1 MRIPLSWLR
10 NLVDV
15 PWSGK
20 ELGSRLTMS
29 GFELESIE
37 TAAPPF
43 AGVVVAE
50 IVEAARHPQADKLQ
64 VCKVR
69 AGGSGE
75 LLQIVCGAA
84 NARAGLKTA
93 LATVGAKLPGDKA
106 ITAAKLRGVE
116 SFGMLCSAKEL
127 GLSETSE
134 GIIELPA
141 DAPVGTDL
149 RAYLDLD
156 DEILELNVTPNRGDA
171 MSILGIAREVA
182 ALTRDKIAVPGDGT
196 RSPGESRA
204 VPGGGSRGSVVTAM
218 SSEPRES
225 PPGTASETFPVTLR
239 HAAGCPKLVS
249 RVVRGIDN
257 QRASPSWLRERL
269 RRAGL
274 RPISP
279 VVDITQYVMLELGQ
293 PMHAYDLAKL
303 EGGLEARWA
312 HRDEKATLLDGKE
325 ITLGADVLVIAD
337 ANGPVGMAGVM
348 GGLASSCTPGT
359 TDILLEAAFF
369 QPSAVAGRGRRYGL
383 VTDAGQR
390 FERGVDPAHQERAV
404 ERATQ
409 LLVEIAGG
417 RAGALHVTQQTD
429 ALPKR
434 LELALRRER
443 IVRLLGIR
451 YDDNE
456 VKATL
461 EALGMRVLANAD
473 GWLVTPPPHRFD
485 INIEADLIEELA
497 RVLGFESIPEADAIS
512 RQRVPAM
519 PETMP
524 VESQALEIL
533 ATRGYQEAI
542 TYAFVDPA
550 LQEKLFP
557 GVVTPKLSNAISSE
571 MSVMRASLWPGLIRA
586 AQENQR
592 RQQDRIRLFEHGARF
607 ESGGE
612 TDMLGGIAWGPRR
625 PEQWGTPAAPVDFFD
640 VKQDLEAVFS
650 RSGASEE
657 FGFVTDT
664 LPCLHP
670 GRSARITRAGK
681 TIGWIGELH
690 PRWVQEFDFTY
701 GPILF
706 EVEYLAA
713 LAARMPRFE
722 EISRFP
728 RVRRDL
734 AVVVDEKVSLRQLH
748 DRVTFAASSLLRDIR
763 VFDVFR
769 GPGIESGRKSVALGL
784 IFQDNSRT
792 LADEDADRLL
802 AAIRA
807 DLSATLGAGFR
818 E

>member
-1 MRIPLSWLR
+1 VRFPLSWLR
-10 NLVDV
+10 DFVDL
-15 PWSGK
+15 PWGAK

-29 GFELESIE
+29 GFELEALE

-43 AGVVVAE
+43 SGVVVAE
-50 IVEAARHPQADKLQ
+50 IVEAAKHPQAERLQ

-69 AGGSGE
+69 AGAE
-75 LLQIVCGAA
+75 TLQIVCGAA

-127 GLSETSE
+127 GLAETSE
-134 GIIELPA
+134 GIVELPA
-141 DAPVGTDL
+141 DAPVGQEL

-156 DEILELNVTPNRGDA
+156 DAILELNVTPNRGDA
-171 MSILGIAREVA
+171 MSVLGIAREVG
-182 ALTRDKIAVPGDGT
+182 ALTGKGL
-196 RSPGESRA
+196 RSDAQALASKVAAQTTETY
-204 VPGGGSRGSVVTAM
+204 SVNLLH
-218 SSEPRES
+218 PD
-225 PPGTASETFPVTLR
+225 
-239 HAAGCPKLVS
+239 GCPKLVS

-257 QRASPSWLRERL
+257 RKASPAWLRERL

-274 RPISP
+274 RAISP

-303 EGGLEARWA
+303 HGGIQARLA
-312 HRDEKATLLDGKE
+312 KANEKTTLLDGKE
-325 ITLGADVLVIAD
+325 LTLEPDVLVIAD
-337 ANGPVGMAGVM
+337 GNGPVGMAGVM
-348 GGLASSCTPGT
+348 GGLASSCTAET
-359 TDILLEAAFF
+359 TDILFEAAFF
-369 QPSAVAGRGRRYGL
+369 APKAVAGRGRRHGL

-390 FERGVDPAHQERAV
+390 FERGVDPDHQERAI
-404 ERATQ
+404 ERATN
-409 LLVEIAGG
+409 LLQSIAGG
-417 RAGALHVTQQTD
+417 TAGPVHVVQQQDKLPRRAEV
-429 ALPKR
+429 
-434 LELALRRER
+434 ALRRAR
-443 IVRLLGIR
+443 IARLLGTRIA
-451 YDDNE
+451 DND

-461 EALGMRVLANAD
+461 EALGMRVRAD
-473 GWLVTPPPHRFD
+473 EAGWLVTPPSHRFD
-485 INIEADLIEELA
+485 IAIEADLIEELA
-497 RVLGFESIPEADAIS
+497 RVVGFEAINEADAVAS
-512 RQRVPAM
+512 QRVRPLAEQA
-519 PETMP
+519 PIEQ
-524 VESQALEIL
+524 QALEIL
-533 ATRGYQEAI
+533 AARGYQEAI

-550 LQEKLFP
+550 LQNKLLP
-557 GVVTPKLSNAISSE
+557 GVQTPVLANPIASDMA
-571 MSVMRASLWPGLIRA
+571 VMRASLWPGLIKA
-586 AQENQR
+586 SLENQR
-592 RQQDRIRLFEHGARF
+592 RQQDRVRLFEHGARF
-607 ESGGE
+607 IDGTE
-612 TDMLGGIAWGPRR
+612 TDLIAGIASGSRR
-625 PEQWGTPAAPVDFFD
+625 PEQWASATAPVDFFD
-640 VKQDLEAVFS
+640 VKQDLEALFA
-650 RSGASEE
+650 RTGAPDE
-657 FGFVTDT
+657 FGYISDT

-670 GRSARITRAGK
+670 GRSARITRNGK

-690 PRWVQEFDFTY
+690 PQLVQEFDFTY
-701 GPILF
+701 APMLF
-706 EVEYLAA
+706 EVEYLPA
-713 LAARMPRFE
+713 LAAKMPRFE

-748 DRVTFAASSLLRDIR
+748 ERVTFAASSLLRDIR

>member
-1 MRIPLSWLR
+1 MRVPLSWLR
-10 NLVDV
+10 EFVDF
-15 PWSGK
+15 PWNGK

-29 GFELESIE
+29 GFELEALE

-43 AGVVVAE
+43 TGVVIAE
-50 IVEAARHPQADKLQ
+50 IVAAARHPQADKLQ
-64 VCKVR
+64 VCQVSTGKER
-69 AGGSGE
+69 
-75 LLQIVCGAA
+75 LQIVCGAA

-127 GLSETSE
+127 GLADTSE
-134 GIIELPA
+134 GIVELPA
-141 DAPVGTDL
+141 DAPVGQDL

-156 DEILELNVTPNRGDA
+156 DPILELNVTPNRGDA
-171 MSILGIAREVA
+171 MSVLGIAREVA
-182 ALTRDKIAVPGDGT
+182 ALA
-196 RSPGESRA
+196 
-204 VPGGGSRGSVVTAM
+204 GSDVRLPAPADATSLQ
-218 SSEPRES
+218 
-225 PPGTASETFPVTLR
+225 ETYPTSLS
-239 HAAGCPKLVS
+239 APAGCPKFTS
-249 RVVRGIDN
+249 RIVRGIDN
-257 QRASPSWLRERL
+257 QRPSPPWLRERL

-293 PMHAYDLAKL
+293 PMHAYDLDKL
-303 EGGLEARWA
+303 AGELEARYA
-312 HRDEKATLLDGKE
+312 RGGESITLLDGKE
-325 ITLGADVLVIAD
+325 LKLESDVVVIAD
-337 ANGPVGMAGVM
+337 RSGPVGMGGVM
-348 GGLASSCTPGT
+348 GGLASACTAET
-359 TDILLEAAFF
+359 TNILFEAAFF
-369 QPSAVAGRGRRYGL
+369 PPAAIAGRGRRHGL

-390 FERGVDPAHQERAV
+390 FERGVDPALQERAMA
-404 ERATQ
+404 RATG
-409 LLVEIAGG
+409 LLLAIAGG
-417 RAGALHVTQQTD
+417 KAGPTHVVQDSD

-434 LELALRRER
+434 LEVALRRDR
-443 IVRLLGIR
+443 IAQLLGIR
-451 YDDNE
+451 YDDHD
-456 VKATL
+456 VKVTL
-461 EALGMRVLANAD
+461 EALGMRVLADAE

-497 RVLGFESIPEADAIS
+497 RVIGFESIPEKDAIS
-512 RQRVPAM
+512 RQRVLPMA
-519 PETMP
+519 ETLP
-524 VESQALEIL
+524 VEPQALEIL
-533 ATRGYQEAI
+533 ASRGYQEAI

-550 LQEKLFP
+550 FQEKLFP
-557 GVVTPKLSNAISSE
+557 GVATPRLANAISSE
-571 MSVMRASLWPGLIRA
+571 MSVMRASLWPGLLRA

-607 ESGGE
+607 EAGGE
-612 TDMLGGIAWGPRR
+612 TDMIGGIAMGARR
-625 PEQWGTPAAPVDFFD
+625 PEQWGAKATPVDFFD
-640 VKQDLEAVFS
+640 VKQDLEALFS

-670 GRSARITRAGK
+670 GRSARITRRGK

-690 PRWVQEFDFTY
+690 PQLVQEFDFTY

-706 EVEYLAA
+706 EVEYSAA
-713 LAARMPRFE
+713 LAAKVPRFE

-748 DRVTFAASSLLRDIR
+748 DRVTFAASSLLREIR

-769 GPGIESGRKSVALGL
+769 GPGIEVGRKSVALGL

>member
-1 MRIPLSWLR
+1 MRVPLSWLR
-10 NLVDV
+10 EFVDF
-15 PWSGK
+15 PWNAT

-29 GFELESIE
+29 GFELEGIE
-37 TAAPPF
+37 LAAPPF
-43 AGVVVAE
+43 TGVVVAE
-50 IVEAARHPQADKLQ
+50 IVEATRHPQADKLQ

-69 AGGSGE
+69 ASASKQDAE

-84 NARAGLKTA
+84 NARAGLRTA
-93 LATVGAKLPGDKA
+93 LAVVGAKLPGDKA

-127 GLSETSE
+127 GLAETSE
-134 GIIELPA
+134 GILELPA
-141 DAPVGTDL
+141 DAPVGVDL
-149 RAYLDLD
+149 RAYLQLD
-156 DEILELNVTPNRGDA
+156 DEILEVNVTPNRGDA
-171 MSILGIAREVA
+171 MSMLGIAREVA
-182 ALTRDKIAVPGDGT
+182 ALLSPGQVVPGKEIGK
-196 RSPGESRA
+196 S
-204 VPGGGSRGSVVTAM
+204 VPGKENRENSNLQISRDSF
-218 SSEPRES
+218 
-225 PPGTASETFPVTLR
+225 PGTTFPTRLS
-239 HAAGCPKLVS
+239 APQGCPKLVS

-257 QRASPSWLRERL
+257 TRVSPAWLRERL

-303 EGGLEARWA
+303 AGGLEARWA
-312 HRDEKATLLDGKE
+312 RSGEKTTLLDGKE
-325 ITLGADVLVIAD
+325 IALTDDVLVIAD

-348 GGLASSCTPGT
+348 GGLASSCTAAT
-359 TDILLEAAFF
+359 TDILFEAAFF
-369 QPSAVAGRGRRYGL
+369 TPAAVAGRGRRFGL

-390 FERGVDPAHQERAV
+390 FERGVDPAHQERAI

-409 LLVEIAGG
+409 LLLEVAGG
-417 RAGALHVTQQTD
+417 QAGPMHVTQD
-429 ALPKR
+429 SSALPKR
-434 LELALRRER
+434 LEVALRRAR
-443 IVRLLGIR
+443 ITQLLGASI
-451 YDDNE
+451 DDND

-461 EALGMRVLANAD
+461 ESLGMRVLAEAE
-473 GWLVTPPPHRFD
+473 GWLVTPPSHRFD

-497 RVLGFESIPEADAIS
+497 RIVGFEAIAEADAVT
-512 RQRVPAM
+512 RQRVRALA
-519 PETMP
+519 ESAP
-524 VESQALEIL
+524 VEVQALEIL

-557 GVVTPKLSNAISSE
+557 GAATPRLANAISTE
-571 MSVMRASLWPGLIRA
+571 MSVMRASLWPGLIKA

-592 RQQDRIRLFEHGARF
+592 RQQDRVRLFEHGARF
-607 ESGGE
+607 EAGGVE
-612 TDMLGGIAWGPRR
+612 TDLLSGIAMGARR
-625 PEQWGTPAAPVDFFD
+625 PEQWGMKSTPVDFFD
-640 VKQDLEAVFS
+640 VKQDLDVLFS

-657 FGFVTDT
+657 FAFVADT

-670 GRSARITRAGK
+670 GRSARITRRGS

-690 PRWVQEFDFTY
+690 PQLVQDLDFTY
-701 GPILF
+701 APVLF
-706 EVEYLAA
+706 EVDYSAA
-713 LAARMPRFE
+713 LTAEMPRFE

-748 DRVTFAASSLLRDIR
+748 ERVTFAASSLLRDIR

-769 GPGIESGRKSVALGL
+769 GPGIETGRKSVALGL

>member
-1 MRIPLSWLR
+1 MRVPLSWLR
-10 NLVDV
+10 DFVDV
-15 PWSGK
+15 TGSGK
-20 ELGSRLTMS
+20 ELGARLTMS
-29 GFELESIE
+29 GFELEAIE
-37 TAAPPF
+37 LAAPPF
-43 AGVVVAE
+43 SGVVVAE

-69 AGGSGE
+69 AGAGD

-93 LATVGAKLPGDKA
+93 LATVGAKLPGDKV

-116 SFGMLCSAKEL
+116 SAGMLCSAKEL
-127 GLSETSE
+127 GLAETSE
-134 GIIELPA
+134 GIVELPA

-149 RAYLDLD
+149 RAYLQLD

-171 MSILGIAREVA
+171 MSMLGIAREVA
-182 ALTRDKIAVPGDGT
+182 ALTR
-196 RSPGESRA
+196 SPVRLPTPA
-204 VPGGGSRGSVVTAM
+204 PAM
-218 SSEPRES
+218 
-225 PPGTASETFPVTLR
+225 ALQETFPVKLSAPT
-239 HAAGCPKLVS
+239 GCPKFTC
-249 RVVRGIDN
+249 RIVRGIDN
-257 QRASPSWLRERL
+257 QAPSPPWLRERL

-293 PMHAYDLAKL
+293 PMHAYDLSKL
-303 EGGLEARWA
+303 KGGLEARYA
-312 HRDEKATLLDGKE
+312 RSGETITLLDGRVIKLE
-325 ITLGADVLVIAD
+325 PDVVVIAD
-337 ANGPVGMAGVM
+337 QAGPVGMGGVM
-348 GGLASSCTPGT
+348 GGLDSSCTSET
-359 TDILLEAAFF
+359 TDILFEAAYF
-369 QPSAVAGRGRRYGL
+369 PPAAIAGRGRRHGL

-390 FERGVDPAHQERAV
+390 FERGVDPAHQERAI
-404 ERATQ
+404 ERATR
-409 LLVEIAGG
+409 LLLDIAGG
-417 RAGALHVTQQTD
+417 KAGPTHVVED
-429 ALPKR
+429 SEALPKR
-434 LELALRRER
+434 LEVALRRAR
-443 IVRLLGIR
+443 IVRLLGTSI
-451 YDDNE
+451 DDNT

-461 EALGMRVLANAD
+461 EALGMRVLADAE

-497 RVLGFESIPEADAIS
+497 RIVGFEAIAETDAGM
-512 RQRVPAM
+512 RQKVRAM
-519 PETMP
+519 PETTP
-524 VESQALEIL
+524 VETQALEIL
-533 ATRGYQEAI
+533 ASRGYQEAI

-550 LQEKLFP
+550 LQEKLLP
-557 GVVTPKLSNAISSE
+557 GAQVPRLANAISNE
-571 MSVMRASLWPGLIRA
+571 MSVMRASLWPGLIKA

-607 ESGGE
+607 EAGGIE
-612 TDMLGGIAWGPRR
+612 TDMLAGIAMGARR
-625 PEQWGTPAAPVDFFD
+625 PEQWGTKAIPVDFFD
-640 VKQDLEAVFS
+640 VKQDVDALFS

-657 FGFVTDT
+657 FGYVTDT

-670 GRSARITRAGK
+670 GRSARITRRGK

-690 PRWVQEFDFTY
+690 PQLVQEFDFTY

-706 EVEYLAA
+706 EVEYSAA

-748 DRVTFAASSLLRDIR
+748 ERVTFAASSLLRDIR

>member
-1 MRIPLSWLR
+1 MRVPLSWLK

-29 GFELESIE
+29 GFELEALE

-43 AGVVVAE
+43 RGVVVAE

-69 AGGSGE
+69 AAGSE
-75 LLQIVCGAA
+75 LQQIVCGAA
-84 NARAGLKTA
+84 NARAGMKTA
-93 LATVGAKLPGDKA
+93 LATVGAKLPGDRA

-127 GLSETSE
+127 GLAETSE

-171 MSILGIAREVA
+171 MSVLGIAREVA
-182 ALTRDKIAVPGDGT
+182 ALTRGAIAVPGEGT
-196 RSPGESRA
+196 RAPGEARASGESRPA
-204 VPGGGSRGSVVTAM
+204 AGGGA
-218 SSEPRES
+218 
-225 PPGTASETFPVTLR
+225 ASKETFPVALR
-239 HAAGCPKLVS
+239 HPAGCPKLVS

-257 QRASPSWLRERL
+257 TRSSPAWLRERL

-274 RPISP
+274 RSISP

-293 PMHAYDLAKL
+293 PMHAYDLARL

-312 HRDEKATLLDGKE
+312 NHDEKTTLLDGKE
-325 ITLGADVLVIAD
+325 IALATDVLVIAD
-337 ANGPVGMAGVM
+337 ANGPVGLAGVM
-348 GGLASSCTPGT
+348 GGLASSCTSDT
-359 TDILLEAAFF
+359 RDILFEAAFF
-369 QPSAVAGRGRRYGL
+369 QPAAVAGRGRRYGL

-409 LLVEIAGG
+409 LLLEIAGG
-417 RAGALHVTQQTD
+417 QAGPAHVTQQSD

-434 LELALRRER
+434 LEVALRRDR
-443 IVRLLGIR
+443 IARLLGVR
-451 YDDNE
+451 FDDND

-461 EALGMRVLANAD
+461 EALGMRVLAGNE

-497 RVLGFESIPEADAIS
+497 RVIGFESIPEADAIS
-512 RQRVPAM
+512 HQRARAM
-519 PETMP
+519 PETAP
-524 VESQALEIL
+524 VEAQALEIL

-557 GVVTPKLSNAISSE
+557 GVQTPRLANAISNE

-592 RQQDRIRLFEHGARF
+592 RQQERIRLFEHGARF
-607 ESGGE
+607 ELDGE
-612 TDMLGGIAWGPRR
+612 TDMIGGIAAGARR
-625 PEQWGTPAAPVDFFD
+625 PEQWGAKATPVDFFD
-640 VKQDLEAVFS
+640 VKQDLEALFS

-670 GRSARITRAGK
+670 GRSARITRGGK

-690 PRWVQEFDFTY
+690 PQLVQEFDFTY

-706 EVEYLAA
+706 EVEYSAA

-769 GPGIESGRKSVALGL
+769 GPGIEAGRKSVALGL